1 MVNIHYI
8 VMDLEWN
15 QNPFGKEKEDSRLP
29 FEIVEIGAHK
39 LNDKYEVIDSF
50 QCLISP
56 HIYTELNPYIKKI
69 VPVTSDELEKGID
82 FCVAIKAFF
91 KWCGK
96 DVVFCTWGSMD
107 LTELQRNI
115 VYYNLDNPFLKPLI
129 FYDIQKLF
137 SIKFSN
143 GKTRISLENAV
154 DYLGIDKDIPFHRA
168 KADTYYTVK
177 VMQHMDMDVLKKN
190 YSIDL
195 YNNPKSRDEEIYA
208 TFETYSKF
216 VSKEFDSKE
225 EAMSD
230 SVVTATS
237 CFKCNKT
244 LRKKVRWFSI
254 NGKIYYSLVY
264 CEKHGWLKG
273 KIRMKKT
280 DEGKFFVI
288 RTIKEADEA
297 SAAEVR
303 IRKEEV
309 QRKRRIRR
317 HKGKE

>member
-1 MVNIHYI
+1 
-8 VMDLEWN
+8 MDLEWN
-15 QNPFGKEKEDSRLP
+15 QNPFGKEKEDSKLQ

-39 LNDKYEVIDSF
+39 LNDNYEIVDSF

-56 HIYTELNPYIKKI
+56 HIYTELNPYVKKI

-82 FCVAIKAFF
+82 FSVAIKAFF

-107 LTELQRNI
+107 LMELQRNI
-115 VYYNLDNPFLKPLI
+115 VYYNLENPFPRPLI

-154 DYLGIDKDIPFHRA
+154 DNLGIDKDIPFHRA

-177 VMQHMDMDVLKKN
+177 VMQHMDMDELKKN

-195 YNNPKSRDEEIYA
+195 FNNPKSRDEEIYA
-208 TFETYSKF
+208 TFEKYSKF
-216 VSKEFDSKE
+216 VSMEFDSKE
-225 EAMSD
+225 EAMRD
-230 SVVTATS
+230 SIVTATR
-237 CFKCNKT
+237 CFKCNKP

-288 RTIKEADEA
+288 RTIKETDEA
-297 SAAEVR
+297 GAAEVR

>member
-1 MVNIHYI
+1 
-8 VMDLEWN
+8 MDLEWN
-15 QNPFGKEKEDSRLP
+15 QNPFSKEKEDSKLQ

-39 LNDKYEVIDSF
+39 LNDKYEVVDSF

-82 FCVAIKAFF
+82 FSVAIKAFI
-91 KWCGK
+91 KWCGR
-96 DVVFCTWGSMD
+96 DVMFCTWGSMD

-115 VYYNLDNPFLKPLI
+115 VYYNLENPFPKPLI
-129 FYDIQKLF
+129 FYDIQKLY

-154 DYLGIDKDIPFHRA
+154 DHLGIDKYVPFHRA

-177 VMQHMDMDVLKKN
+177 VMQQMDMDVLKKN

-208 TFETYSKF
+208 TFENYSKF
-216 VSKEFDSKE
+216 VSMEFDSKE
-225 EAMSD
+225 EAMRD
-230 SVVTATS
+230 SVVTATK
-237 CFKCNKT
+237 CFKCNRP
-244 LRKKVRWFSI
+244 LRKKVRWFST
-254 NGKIYYSLVY
+254 NGKIYYSLIY

-280 DEGKFFVI
+280 GEGKFFVI
-288 RTIKEADEA
+288 RTIKETDEA
-297 SAAEVR
+297 GAAEVR

-309 QRKRRIRR
+309 RRKRRIRR